1 MKATPWFL
9 AAGLAVWL
17 AFALRGEGYAEDE
30 ARRLA
35 AVADSLKRVSA
46 KVDTVYARD
55 TVRLWR
61 TVARWDS
68 AKVGTLQALLDSA
81 RNMYSVR
88 AETIQVPVEVLAIA
102 DSAIQVCRSVVL
114 TCEERVS
121 LRDQRITALEAR
133 GRALEAMRPS
143 KWAKLRDGLA
153 WAGAGALAVTV
164 LRR

>member
-1 MKATPWFL
+1 M
-9 AAGLAVWL
+9 WL
-17 AFALRGEGYAEDE
+17 AFALRSEGYAEDE

-35 AVADSLKRVSA
+35 AVNDSLRAVSA
-46 KVDTVYARD
+46 KVEVRYVRD

-61 TVARWDS
+61 TVARVD
-68 AKVGTLQALLDSA
+68 TLTATVDRWKHDTL
-81 RNMYSVR
+81 RV
-88 AETIQVPVEVLAIA
+88 VEYVTRA
-102 DSAIQVCRSVVL
+102 DSAIQACRAVVL
-114 TCEERVS
+114 SCEERVS